1 MKMLHSSECVIKQT
15 TSDTM
20 HAAQNCVIN
29 KDQQMASLEEAQNH
43 TA

>member
-1 MKMLHSSECVIKQT
+1 MEMMHSSDCVIKQT
-15 TSDTM
+15 SSDTM

-29 KDQQMASLEEAQNH
+29 KAQQMAGLEGAQNH